1 MAWRTKSGICRNFG
15 AKSARSG
22 KNALTV
28 LGSKQSF
35 ASRYANVRF
44 GPNLLE
50 GIIIDWTSRVPGA
63 VLYRQGALGIM
74 HGSGKLPVL
83 PALPGSPS
91 TSPGTPG
98 VVTGENYDPTKRT
111 GF

>member
-1 MAWRTKSGICRNFG
+1 MGSRPKPDRPDKPVIPV
-15 AKSARSG
+15 
-22 KNALTV
+22 LV
-28 LGSKQSF
+28 LGWNNAVSDS
-35 ASRYANVRF
+35 RF

-50 GIIIDWTSRVPGA
+50 GVRIDWTSRAPGA

-74 HGSGKLPVL
+74 RDSGKLPVL
-83 PALPGSPS
+83 PALPGCPS

-98 VVTGENYDPTKRT
+98 VVTGENNYPTKRT